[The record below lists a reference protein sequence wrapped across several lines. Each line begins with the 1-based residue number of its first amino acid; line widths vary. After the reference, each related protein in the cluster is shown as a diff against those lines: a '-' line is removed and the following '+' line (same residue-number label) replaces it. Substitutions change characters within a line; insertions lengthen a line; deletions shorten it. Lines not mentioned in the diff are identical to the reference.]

1 MWILIIVLF
10 LCIYKIIDCT
20 RELQELRGET
30 QRLQEDAGRR
40 QTQAKQD
47 HRKVQALEDSAK
59 ELQDGLEAISSR
71 SKAKDAVIASFEER
85 LKVLIDEKKQLAK
98 AKDQALLD
106 AKRALSSIGS
116 SSKDA
121 KDAIHR
127 KELAE
132 ADRDIAYK
140 QMEEA
145 LETAA
150 RAEAAAAEA
159 IQDRDRVLAYK
170 ASLDAQAS
178 DIERIRADL
187 HTAHEAQTKAEADRC
202 AAQQTAAAAAAE
214 CAAAQA
220 AQAEAEAARD
230 AALEAQKA
238 TEEIIKAANKLL
250 ESKHIALIEALNRAE
265 TAETSRETEV
275 GIWKQRTAE
284 TEKNLVAEQD
294 KIVATQKQFSNMVSK
309 FAEVDAGYGAIL
321 DQVKMLEK
329 ELKISRNEADNLRNQ
344 LQNELKNNEEA
355 QNKAEEAVKEQKRL
369 ELELIAAQEAAVQSA
384 EDEILSV
391 RRELEA
397 SVADSDGEIKSLKAQ
412 LQAATFNAEKSAD
425 ESAERLQ
432 QVDEELENLKM
443 TWEKTMQETNRLR
456 SAVAA
461 AETELESTKSEVEKT
476 RNAQFAA
483 VSNAKDELNKEIQLE
498 ISRREEAEKNLE
510 NLKIELEAANNARD
524 SAQAEIKDL
533 EESFNVAA
541 ELRAKASA
549 TIDAGNSL
557 DLAILLEELEVLRK
571 KNVEHEEE
579 IAALLDAKASAEIKL
594 EDAKKSNQR
603 EIDNLRELN
612 RRLLSR
618 EKSAKQTTITSGGG
632 GGGRS
637 SSSSRGGS
645 NISRVEEGSQSPAM
659 MKASTDM
666 TEKLDTLKRSTDKLF
681 STHRSSPASP
691 GGRIYTTVPSTTPTR
706 SPLSRST
713 FDTKTP

>member
-1 MWILIIVLF
+1 
-10 LCIYKIIDCT
+10 
-20 RELQELRGET
+20 
-30 QRLQEDAGRR
+30 
-40 QTQAKQD
+40 
-47 HRKVQALEDSAK
+47 
-59 ELQDGLEAISSR
+59 
-71 SKAKDAVIASFEER
+71 
-85 LKVLIDEKKQLAK
+85 
-98 AKDQALLD
+98 
-106 AKRALSSIGS
+106 
-116 SSKDA
+116 
-121 KDAIHR
+121 
-127 KELAE
+127 
-132 ADRDIAYK
+132 
-140 QMEEA
+140 
-145 LETAA
+145 
-150 RAEAAAAEA
+150 
-159 IQDRDRVLAYK
+159 
-170 ASLDAQAS
+170 
-178 DIERIRADL
+178 
-187 HTAHEAQTKAEADRC
+187 
-202 AAQQTAAAAAAE
+202 
-214 CAAAQA
+214 
-220 AQAEAEAARD
+220 
-230 AALEAQKA
+230 
-238 TEEIIKAANKLL
+238 
-250 ESKHIALIEALNRAE
+250 
-265 TAETSRETEV
+265 
-275 GIWKQRTAE
+275 
-284 TEKNLVAEQD
+284 
-294 KIVATQKQFSNMVSK
+294 
-309 FAEVDAGYGAIL
+309 
-321 DQVKMLEK
+321 
-329 ELKISRNEADNLRNQ
+329 
-344 LQNELKNNEEA
+344 
-355 QNKAEEAVKEQKRL
+355 
-369 ELELIAAQEAAVQSA
+369 
-384 EDEILSV
+384 
-391 RRELEA
+391 
-397 SVADSDGEIKSLKAQ
+397 
-412 LQAATFNAEKSAD
+412 
-425 ESAERLQ
+425 
-432 QVDEELENLKM
+432 
-443 TWEKTMQETNRLR
+443 MQETNRLR

>member
-150 RAEAAAAEA
+150 RAEA
-159 IQDRDRVLAYK
+159 
-170 ASLDAQAS
+170 
-178 DIERIRADL
+178 
-187 HTAHEAQTKAEADRC
+187 
-202 AAQQTAAAAAAE
+202 E

-250 ESKHIALIEALNRAE
+250 ESKHIALIEALKRAE

>member
-150 RAEAAAAEA
+150 RAEA
-159 IQDRDRVLAYK
+159 
-170 ASLDAQAS
+170 
-178 DIERIRADL
+178 
-187 HTAHEAQTKAEADRC
+187 
-202 AAQQTAAAAAAE
+202 E

-250 ESKHIALIEALNRAE
+250 ESKHIALIEALKRAE

-713 FDTKTP
+713 FDTNSPIPSL